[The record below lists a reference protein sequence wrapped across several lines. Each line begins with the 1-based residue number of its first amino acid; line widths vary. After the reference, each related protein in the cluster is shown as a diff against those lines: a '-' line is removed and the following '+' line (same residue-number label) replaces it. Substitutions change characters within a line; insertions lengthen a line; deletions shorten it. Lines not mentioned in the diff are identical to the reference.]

1 MKINESGRSMIEMLG
16 VLAIIGVL
24 SIGGISGY
32 SKAMSKHRVNK
43 TIDQITQITAMV
55 RSIFYGHKTYAA
67 LDDSTA
73 DLITKAHL
81 FPDELGNGTG
91 TNPFGGNVT
100 LKSAKKNSSDSKNK
114 AFTLTY
120 TMVPEEACIDLVTQD
135 WGKGPRSGFISIK
148 VGTKT
153 FTSSPVS
160 IADAINDAAC
170 KGQSNT
176 IELTFY

>member
-43 TIDQITQITAMV
+43 SIDQITQIVSMV
-55 RSIFYGHKTYAA
+55 RSLFYGHKTYVA
-67 LDDSTA
+67 LDDATA
-73 DLITKAHL
+73 DLVNKAHL

-100 LKSAKKNSSDSKNK
+100 IKSAKKNSSDNRNK
-114 AFTLTY
+114 AFTITY
-120 TMVPEEACIDLVTQD
+120 TLIPQDACIDLVTQD
-135 WGKGPRSGFISIK
+135 WGKGTRSGFVSLK
-148 VGTKT
+148 VGSKT
-153 FTSSPVS
+153 FTSSPIS
-160 IADAINDAAC
+160 IADATNDAAC
-170 KGQSNT
+170 NGQNNT
-176 IELTFY
+176 VELTFY